1 MEYCYR
7 VVEQHAD
14 AMSHDRSSRVKTK
27 SAHEKR
33 LSAEIKKV
41 IASPVLSKKIFF
53 HECLHDEGSTVP
65 CVETLV
71 FSYKK

>member
-14 AMSHDRSSRVKTK
+14 AMSHGRSSRVKTK
-27 SAHEKR
+27 SAHEKL

-41 IASPVLSKKIFF
+41 VASPVLSKKIFF
-53 HECLHDEGSTVP
+53 HECLHDEGVRLP
-65 CVETLV
+65 CVEELV
-71 FSYKK
+71 FSYQK